1 MKHTGMLALKISM
14 VALLFASVCIA
25 QGGRKGADQ
34 TQSIVILPFESS
46 VKGASGLPEATR
58 TAIIQMIKD
67 EGLFAAVLTPEEAK
81 DKDKA
86 TMLELSARLVDFDS
100 GNAAKRVLVGF
111 GGGRAHAGF
120 EFVIKDSKGELWK
133 KTLKSTASFWFNG
146 TTSSAAERGE
156 LPEGVAKKLVEELK
170 KRNR

>member
-1 MKHTGMLALKISM
+1 MKLTGIPALRILT
-14 VALLFASVCIA
+14 VALLFGSVCIA
-25 QGGRKGADQ
+25 QGGRKGTDQ
-34 TQSIVILPFESS
+34 TQSIVVLPFESS

-67 EGLFAAVLTPEEAK
+67 EALFAAVLTPEEAK

-86 TMLELSARLVDFDS
+86 TMLELSARLVDFEP

-120 EFVIKDSKGELWK
+120 EFAIKDSKGEVWK
-133 KTLKSTASFWFNG
+133 KTVKSTASFWFNG
-146 TTSSAAERGE
+146 STSSAAERAE

>member
-46 VKGASGLPEATR
+46 VEGASGLPEATR

-67 EGLFAAVLTPEEAK
+67 EALFAAVLTPEEAK

-86 TMLELSARLVDFDS
+86 TMLELSARLVDFEP

-120 EFVIKDSKGELWK
+120 EFAIKDSKGEVWK
-133 KTLKSTASFWFNG
+133 RPLNQPPPSGLTARPRRRQSVLN
-146 TTSSAAERGE
+146 SRR
-156 LPEGVAKKLVEELK
+156 V
-170 KRNR
+170 

>member
-67 EGLFAAVLTPEEAK
+67 EALFAAVLTPEEAK

-86 TMLELSARLVDFDS
+86 TMLELSARLVDFEP

-133 KTLKSTASFWFNG
+133 KTLKSNASFWFNG
-146 TTSSAAERGE
+146 TTSSAAERAE
-156 LPEGVAKKLVEELK
+156 LPEGVAKKLIEELK